1 MLEKSISQG
10 GQFKE
15 YFPMNWDDHLTGFIE
30 NEWMEKKIEGEAHM
44 NSFSDV
50 SGYVSYG
57 NIILQYLIIEIMQIF
72 QLVHLDHR
80 KLEAACQQ
88 HLSEVPTSNKWK
100 TINLLSALKKL
111 IQLSPL
117 WKNIITQIKEMS
129 CHLRRNLNYCFPR

>member
-80 KLEAACQQ
+80 KLEAPVNNTFLRFQLQ
-88 HLSEVPTSNKWK
+88 
-100 TINLLSALKKL
+100 INGRQSIYYLLL
-111 IQLSPL
+111 
-117 WKNIITQIKEMS
+117 
-129 CHLRRNLNYCFPR
+129 RNLSSYLLCGRTSLHK